1 MHCCPAGCYG
11 QDPSQSGCV
20 KVEQI
25 DDKAEFADLDAAI
38 LQCIPEGGAE
48 KKGTL
53 FQIERVMVTMGET
66 IIVQRSASAAKFCR
80 DSVVKEMYSRIFV
93 TSLRGQ
99 GVDRDV
105 AERVRPGRRACA
117 GEGPGD
123 ILSP

>member
-66 IIVQRSASAAKFCR
+66 IIGHHGLRPRSFAGTPGSRRCTPAS
-80 DSVVKEMYSRIFV
+80 S
-93 TSLRGQ
+93 
-99 GVDRDV
+99 
-105 AERVRPGRRACA
+105 
-117 GEGPGD
+117 
-123 ILSP
+123 